1 MKYMIDVTVILDFL
15 TKREGFYEQSKK
27 VYRLSSDYSVIK
39 GYLTANMITD
49 IYYVIQRYGV
59 ENLKTELEKLLKI
72 CRVLPV
78 STLDC
83 INALKLKGDDFED
96 NLIAA
101 TAQKHGIKNIITRNG
116 KDFADK
122 DLIVYSPEEILAKF
136 SKSDG

>member
-1 MKYMIDVTVILDFL
+1 MKYMIDVNVILDFL

-27 VYRLSSDYSVIK
+27 VYRLSAYGVIK

-59 ENLKTELEKLLKI
+59 ENPKTELEKLLKI
-72 CRVLPV
+72 SRVLPV
-78 STLDC
+78 SAWDC

>member
-27 VYRLSSDYSVIK
+27 VYRLSAYGVIK

-49 IYYVIQRYGV
+49 MYYVIQRYGV
-59 ENLKTELEKLLKI
+59 ENPKTELEKLLKI
-72 CRVLPV
+72 SRVLPV
-78 STLDC
+78 SALDC
-83 INALKLKGDDFED
+83 IHALKLKGDDFED

>member
-1 MKYMIDVTVILDFL
+1 MKYMIDVNVILDFL

-27 VYRLSSDYSVIK
+27 VYRLSAYGVIK

-49 IYYVIQRYGV
+49 IYYVIQLYGV
-59 ENLKTELEKLLKI
+59 ENPKTELEKLLKI
-72 CRVLPV
+72 SRVLPV
-78 STLDC
+78 SALDC

-101 TAQKHGIKNIITRNG
+101 TVQKHGIKNIITRNG

>member
-1 MKYMIDVTVILDFL
+1 MKYMIDVNVILDFL
-15 TKREGFYEQSKK
+15 TKREGSYEQSKK
-27 VYRLSSDYSVIK
+27 VYRLSAYGVIK
-39 GYLTANMITD
+39 GYFTANMITD

-59 ENLKTELEKLLKI
+59 ENPKTELEKLLKI
-72 CRVLPV
+72 SRVLPV
-78 STLDC
+78 SALDC

-101 TAQKHGIKNIITRNG
+101 TVQKHGIKNIITRNG

>member
-27 VYRLSSDYSVIK
+27 VYRLSAYGVIK

-49 IYYVIQRYGV
+49 MYYVIQRYFV
-59 ENLKTELEKLLKI
+59 ENPKTELEKLLKI
-72 CRVLPV
+72 SRVLPV
-78 STLDC
+78 SALDC

>member
-27 VYRLSSDYSVIK
+27 VYRLSAYGVIK

-49 IYYVIQRYGV
+49 MYYVIQRYCV
-59 ENLKTELEKLLKI
+59 ENPKTELEKLLKI
-72 CRVLPV
+72 SRVLPV
-78 STLDC
+78 SALDC
-83 INALKLKGDDFED
+83 IHALKLKGDDFED

>member
-1 MKYMIDVTVILDFL
+1 MRYIIDVNVILDFL
-15 TKREGFYEQSKK
+15 TKREGFYEQPKR
-27 VYRLSSDYSVIK
+27 VYMLSAYGVIK

-59 ENLKTELEKLLKI
+59 ENPKTELEKLLKI
-72 CRVLPV
+72 SRVLPV
-78 STLDC
+78 SVLDC
-83 INALKLKGDDFED
+83 IDALKLKGDDFED

-101 TAQKHGIKNIITRNG
+101 TGQKHGIKNIITRNG

-122 DLIVYSPEEILAKF
+122 DLIVYSPEEVLTKF